1 MQCRLNDVSSETVG
15 SERLPFCFYS
25 LDEFREPGSL
35 GGVLCPMLCYW
46 KSRGHAGGL
55 SKRGKLWPIM
65 LPNKDCSTM

>member
-1 MQCRLNDVSSETVG
+1 MQRQPNDVSSETVG
-15 SERLPFCFYS
+15 SGRLPLCSYS
-25 LDEFREPGSL
+25 LDAFRERGSL

-55 SKRGKLWPIM
+55 SKLGKLPPTM